1 MVDLDHPVANNNKLL
16 MDCKKVAIR
25 AVSGSIYV
33 LNIILC
39 CIFGQYGV
47 TLLASLLG
55 ILGVAEFRRMYA
67 ADGNYDPAMASLNL
81 IGVVLLI
88 NACYGFPFILWIL
101 WLVWRMIAAI
111 YSSRKHPDRTFNI
124 DMAAQLYI
132 GLPMALLNLFGY
144 LGDINCYAILAIFI
158 IIWVN
163 DTGAFIFGSLFGR
176 HKMMERI
183 SPKKTWEGL
192 IGGILCS
199 VGVGVLFGFMDWDIT
214 AFGGLFGDKVLF
226 WSLAGLLISIAATYG
241 DLFESMIKRNLNMK
255 DSGKLIPG
263 HGGILDRI
271 DSLLLVIPTMAVYIL
286 LMLYFIYFIDSP
298 FPFL

>member
-1 MVDLDHPVANNNKLL
+1 
-16 MDCKKVAIR
+16 MDFKKVAVR
-25 AVSGSIYV
+25 AASGSVYI
-33 LNIILC
+33 LIIILA

-47 TLLASLLG
+47 TLLASILG

-67 ADGNYDPAMASLNL
+67 ADGHYDPAMASLNL

-101 WLVWRMIAAI
+101 WLVWRMIAAV
-111 YSSRKHPDRTFNI
+111 YSAKQHPDRTFNI

-132 GLPMALLNLFGY
+132 GMPMALLNLFGY

-163 DTGAFIFGSLFGR
+163 DTGAFIFGSLLGR

-199 VGVGVLFGFMDWDIT
+199 IGIGVLFGFMNWDIT
-214 AFGGLFGDKVLF
+214 AFGDLFGNKVLF
-226 WSLAGLLISIAATYG
+226 WSLAGLLISIASTYG

-286 LMLYFIYFIDSP
+286 LMIYFIYFIDSP
-298 FPFL
+298 FPLL